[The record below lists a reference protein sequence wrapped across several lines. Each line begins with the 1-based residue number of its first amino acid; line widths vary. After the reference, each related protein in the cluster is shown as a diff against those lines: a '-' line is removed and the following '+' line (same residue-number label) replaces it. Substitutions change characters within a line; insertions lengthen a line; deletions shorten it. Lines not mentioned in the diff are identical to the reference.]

1 MEAKIREI
9 IEKKINP
16 QLAMH
21 GGSCQLVE
29 ISEEGVVTVRLGG
42 GCVGCPSR
50 NMTLLGGITP
60 VLKEGV
66 PEITKVVLG

>member
-1 MEAKIREI
+1 MEDKLREI
-9 IEKKINP
+9 IDKKINP

-21 GGSCQLVE
+21 GGSCELVKV
-29 ISEEGVVTVRLGG
+29 SEDGVVTVRLGG

-60 VLKEGV
+60 VLKEAV

>member
-1 MEAKIREI
+1 MEQKIREI
-9 IEKKINP
+9 IDQKINP

-21 GGSCQLVE
+21 GGSCELVE
-29 ISEEGVVTVRLGG
+29 VLTDGVVVVRLGG

-60 VLKEGV
+60 VLKEAV
-66 PEITKVVLG
+66 PEIKKVVLG